1 MTKETKA
8 YHVIFAPYSKVEYTF
23 DVEAKDADEA
33 QEIASDDFKFDIG
46 CDLFKDFECVKIE
59 TFNEETDDWVEV

>member
-8 YHVIFAPYSKVEYTF
+8 YHVSFAPYSEVEYSF

-33 QEIASDDFKFDIG
+33 RELASYDFKFDIG
-46 CDLFKDFECVKIE
+46 GDRFKDFECVKIE